1 MGQHTRR
8 FLPFRESVY
17 QHTLWLLL
25 SWMTLSKEVMENHSE
40 WVCLSIRM
48 GIIIFLTS
56 WGCGGNK
63 WVHEKASSPGPGSIT
78 LQFILLL
85 QKFPI
90 MFSPWEQIV
99 AVESLSRVQL
109 FVIPWTAAY
118 QASLVFRYLQVP
130 MQYCSLQH
138 QTLFSPSD
146 TSTTEH
152 RFRFGL
158 AALFFLELLVIALCS
173 SRSLLNTYWVSLK
186 VHLGFSVRCHG
197 KSWTNFL
204 ANPIV
209 RREQNKMNALHEAV

>member
-1 MGQHTRR
+1 MSSW
-8 FLPFRESVY
+8 ESIKPRARLHHFAVY
-17 QHTLWLLL
+17 SLASEVSYNVFSLGTNRGCWVTKSCPTLCDP
-25 SWMTLSKEVMENHSE
+25 MD
-40 WVCLSIRM
+40 C
-48 GIIIFLTS
+48 IIPSF
-56 WGCGGNK
+56 
-63 WVHEKASSPGPGSIT
+63 H
-78 LQFILLL
+78 
-85 QKFPI
+85 
-90 MFSPWEQIV
+90 
-99 AVESLSRVQL
+99 
-109 FVIPWTAAY
+109 
-118 QASLVFRYLQVP
+118 YLQVP

-138 QTLFSPSD
+138 QTLFPPSD

-209 RREQNKMNALHEAV
+209 RREQNKMNVSSWGSLNFHVDN